1 MNHLREQKKLKELV
15 LSYRDAESW
24 PELDVL
30 YQLGKVLIAD
40 SSIASNIGIRYGID
54 GDQCI
59 QSVRQ
64 ELRARGMEDPHR
76 YSEAI
81 DYWFSTRC
89 GLDFERMVE
98 SRIVSLDERFK
109 LVISELSL
117 YQLSPHTLAG
127 AFDPTWTVRTCS
139 WSIGCSEMETEQ
151 KLIEIGI
158 ANPYHF
164 SSTAFSHRAWDVPD
178 YVQLILNRV
187 RRSPET
193 YDCSKFDIARIRG
206 LAKDPAVTSF
216 VKWVLQKDTGTS
228 NRVWI
233 EEYQFEKELEKEGEK
248 LRDLLAKLAGTG
260 AMTLGHSPARRR
272 VGKRGA
278 RSAECIFW
286 FSPEFIEAVSD

>member
-1 MNHLREQKKLKELV
+1 MNQSGEQKRLKELV
-15 LSYRDAESW
+15 LSYRDAKSW
-24 PELDVL
+24 PELDAL

-40 SSIASNIGIRYGID
+40 SFIATNIGIRYRID
-54 GDQCI
+54 GNPYV

-64 ELRARGMEDPHR
+64 ELRARGIKDPHR

-89 GLDFERMVE
+89 GPDFEGMVE
-98 SRIVSLDERFK
+98 SRIGSLDEKFR

-139 WSIGCSEMETEQ
+139 WSIGCSEIETEQ
-151 KLIEIGI
+151 KLIETGI

-178 YVQLILNRV
+178 YVQLLLNQV

-193 YDCSKFDIARIRG
+193 YDCPKFDIARIRS
-206 LAKDPAVTSF
+206 LAKDPAVASF
-216 VKWVLQKDTGTS
+216 VKWVLQQDAGTS

-233 EEYQFEKELEKEGEK
+233 EEYQFEKELEKEGEQ
-248 LRDLLAKLAGTG
+248 LRGLLAKLAGTG
-260 AMTLGHSPARRR
+260 TMTLSYSPARRR
-272 VGKRGA
+272 VGKRGS
-278 RSAECIFW
+278 RPAECIFW